1 MINWHFFF
9 SLLVF
14 AQKRSNQV
22 LAIFIASSFYIQL
35 LLSSLIFQ
43 VPNDV
48 VKQLIGTAHPVIR
61 LPVFFMGICAGVL
74 CVRIQEGNL
83 DAFLSKILKN

>member
-1 MINWHFFF
+1 M
-9 SLLVF
+9 F

-22 LAIFIASSFYIQL
+22 LANLIALSFYIQL

-48 VKQLIGTAHPVIR
+48 AKHLFGTAHPVIR
-61 LPVFFMGICAGVL
+61 LPIFLMGICAGVL
-74 CVRIQEGNL
+74 CVRIQQGDL